1 VCQCAM
7 QVTDI
12 GCTRLLAGCQRTRP
26 DVDASKVDGRD
37 LVVGN
42 KVLGSRFR
50 PVCRCARISKR
61 SKEGS
66 LLEVGLPRQAPPAVA
81 TCVAAALPLLLKGR
95 SLQSRITAAQA
106 LLAATAAALA
116 VTRTATLSLT
126 A

>member
-1 VCQCAM
+1 M

-12 GCTRLLAGCQRTRP
+12 KSTRLLAGRQRTGP

-50 PVCRCARISKR
+50 PVCRCAGRSKR

-66 LLEVGLPRQAPPAVA
+66 LLEVGFPRQAPPAVD
-81 TCVAAALPLLLKGR
+81 TCVAAALPLLVQGR
-95 SLQSRITAAQA
+95 SLQAAVQ
-106 LLAATAAALA
+106 LHRPGEQLQQH
-116 VTRTATLSLT
+116 
-126 A
+126 